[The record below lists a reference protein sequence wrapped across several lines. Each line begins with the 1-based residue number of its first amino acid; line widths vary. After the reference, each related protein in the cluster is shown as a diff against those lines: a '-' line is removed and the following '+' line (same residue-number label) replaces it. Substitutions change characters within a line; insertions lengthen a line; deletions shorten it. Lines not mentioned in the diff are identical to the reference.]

1 MASVSCRLSEEQ
13 FLCSICLEVFSAPV
27 TTPCGHSFCSACI
40 NLHWDSSDSI
50 TCPLCKQDLSST
62 PHLKVSTVLAEMVS
76 QLKVTPEDEDLVT
89 EKEISELQSSAPVE
103 VDCEESAPVEVDCD
117 LCPEPRLRAL
127 KSCLV
132 CLFSYCQSHLQP
144 HLTNPRLRRHQLIEA
159 LPNLEEH
166 ICPEHDRPLE
176 LFCRDHSHFLCLE
189 CSYVEDQSHD
199 SVPLK
204 KECEAQQ
211 AEVKEQIK
219 QRLLKIEEIRG
230 SVEVSQKNA
239 DSEIQEGI
247 RVFNTLME
255 CVQQSLDSF
264 KQSIEEKHRKS
275 EEEAAQLIEKI
286 QTEIS
291 ALEQREAEMERL
303 WSSGD
308 HLQFLQTFTSTKPA
322 PPLKDWTEE
331 TVRAPSYEGRVA
343 KAVSELERNLY
354 PQIEQIFE
362 SELKKIKEFAVEV
375 TLDPDTANPNL
386 VLSEDL
392 KQVHHSD
399 ERKDLPEST
408 ERFSSSYSVFAKQR
422 FSSGKVYYEM
432 QVNGKTGWRVGLA
445 KESVNRKG
453 KITRTPQNGHWL
465 IDWAHNEYKTEEEPP
480 VILPMRSTPVKV
492 GVFVDYDEGLISFY
506 DVGKTNLIY
515 SFTDCCF
522 TDNILPLLNPYSNN
536 YGANSAPLVLTPVA
550 K

>member
-103 VDCEESAPVEVDCD
+103 VDCD
-117 LCPEPRLRAL
+117 LCSEPRLRAL

-132 CLFSYCQSHLQP
+132 CLFSYCQSHIQP

-159 LPNLEEH
+159 RPNLEEH
-166 ICPEHDRPLE
+166 ICPEHNWPLQ

-189 CSYVEDQSHD
+189 CSYVEDKSHD
-199 SVPLK
+199 TVPLK

-255 CVQQSLDSF
+255 CVQQSLDSL

-275 EEEAAQLIEKI
+275 EEEAAQLIKKI

-308 HLQFLQTFTSTKPA
+308 HLQFVQTFTSTKPA

-331 TVRAPSYEGRVA
+331 TVRAPTYEGRVA

-354 PQIEQIFE
+354 PQMEQIFE
-362 SELKKIKEFAVEV
+362 AELKKIKEFAVEV

-386 VLSEDL
+386 DLSEDL
-392 KQVHHSD
+392 KQVNHRDH
-399 ERKDLPEST
+399 EKDLPDNP
-408 ERFSSSYSVFAKQR
+408 ERFSSFFSVFAKQK
-422 FSSGKVYYEM
+422 FSSGKVYFEV
-432 QVNGKTGWRVGLA
+432 QVKGKIAWKIGVA
-445 KESVNRKG
+445 KESVNRKEEN
-453 KITRTPQNGHWL
+453 TQTPQNGHWL
-465 IDWAHNEYKTEEEPP
+465 IYMSDDEYKTEEEPP
-480 VILPMRSTPVKV
+480 VILPMRSSPEKV
-492 GVFVDYDEGLISFY
+492 GVFVDYDEGLISYY

-522 TDNILPLLNPYSNN
+522 TENILPLLNPYDNDD
-536 YGANSAPLVLTPVA
+536 GANSAPLVLTPVA

>member
-1 MASVSCRLSEEQ
+1 LAMASVSCRLSEEQ

-62 PHLKVSTVLAEMVS
+62 PHLKVNTVLAEMVS

-103 VDCEESAPVEVDCD
+103 VDCEESAP
-117 LCPEPRLRAL
+117 L
-127 KSCLV
+127 
-132 CLFSYCQSHLQP
+132 
-144 HLTNPRLRRHQLIEA
+144 
-159 LPNLEEH
+159 
-166 ICPEHDRPLE
+166 
-176 LFCRDHSHFLCLE
+176 
-189 CSYVEDQSHD
+189 
-199 SVPLK
+199 
-204 KECEAQQ
+204 
-211 AEVKEQIK
+211 
-219 QRLLKIEEIRG
+219 
-230 SVEVSQKNA
+230 SQKNA

-247 RVFNTLME
+247 RVFNTLIE

-308 HLQFLQTFTSTKPA
+308 HLQFVQTFTSTKPA

-354 PQIEQIFE
+354 PQMEQIFE
-362 SELKKIKEFAVEV
+362 AELKKVREFEVEV

-392 KQVHHSD
+392 KQVHYCD
-399 ERKDLPEST
+399 QQKDLPDNP
-408 ERFSSSYSVFAKQR
+408 ERFSCL
-422 FSSGKVYYEM
+422 
-432 QVNGKTGWRVGLA
+432 VN
-445 KESVNRKG
+445 ESVTRKEEN
-453 KITRTPQNGHWL
+453 TQTPQNGHWL
-465 IDWAHNEYKTEEEPP
+465 IYMSDDEYKTEEEPP
-480 VILPMRSTPVKV
+480 VFLPMRSTPEKV

-506 DVGKTNLIY
+506 DVGKKNLIY

-522 TDNILPLLNPYSNN
+522 TENILPLLNPCDNQS
-536 YGANSAPLVLTPVA
+536 GTNSAPLVLTPVA
-550 K
+550 GWAERCLAFIYKNTTTTRLVTIDVDFGRTIGLLEAQ